1 MAESAI
7 VDSSPLIFLS
17 KAGLLDF
24 LRLAA
29 SEILVPKSVAEEIRR
44 RGPEDVTARAL
55 AETAWLH
62 VTPDPPIPS
71 VIEHW
76 DLGPGESAVLA
87 HARERPGTIAI
98 IDDGS
103 GRRCAEVLGIPLNG
117 TLGLVMTAKLRGLI
131 PAVRPVVTVLRS
143 HGMFLSDRTIDRALA
158 LIGE

>member
-1 MAESAI
+1 MAEWAI

-17 KAGLLDF
+17 KADSLDF

-29 SEILVPKSVAEEIRR
+29 SKILVPESVAEEIRR
-44 RGPEDVTARAL
+44 RGPEDVTARAV

-87 HARERPGTIAI
+87 HAREAMCRTETHRRLSPGLRGGILQALWPNQALRPRPWIAI
-98 IDDGS
+98 TS
-103 GRRCAEVLGIPLNG
+103 PSPFVRRG
-117 TLGLVMTAKLRGLI
+117 
-131 PAVRPVVTVLRS
+131 
-143 HGMFLSDRTIDRALA
+143 
-158 LIGE
+158 